1 MALKNRNGSHEK
13 KKKMPTLTIT
23 HKRQNYDV
31 GRICKRELYDLR
43 VGKDFLNRIQVSYI
57 NVLHI

>member
-1 MALKNRNGSHEK
+1 MVLMKK